1 MKMNKDIIINIIN
14 LLLFI
19 AIIILLI
26 NKINFIE
33 NFVCGGYCNIDEE
46 CSMNYKCIKNKCC
59 I

>member
-1 MKMNKDIIINIIN
+1 MKMNTDIIINIIN

-33 NFVCGGYCNIDEE
+33 NFCGGYCNIDEE
-46 CSMNYKCIKNKCC
+46 WNMNYKCIKNKC
-59 I
+59 